1 MTRAARSS
9 RVLAVLVVA
18 AMLLGAGSGAAAP
31 PRGAADDGA
40 RVLRESRVDDREVD
54 LEIASPALG
63 GTAMVRLLLP
73 TRWAAEPDRT
83 WPVLYLLH
91 GCCETADYQAWTW
104 FTDVEEFTADEDV
117 LVVMPS
123 GGPAGMYS
131 PWWNFGAGGTPDWE
145 TFHVTELRQILERS
159 YRAGTERAVAG
170 VSMGGYGALAY
181 AFRHRGMFGAAASLS
196 GIPNTLHLGAPSV
209 IKGLLVREGLNP
221 LALWGDEVINH
232 RIWSEHNPFDHVEEL
247 RGIGVHISSGNGL
260 TGPLDPPGRMDPLE
274 SASLATS
281 KSFTDRLAAEGIAV
295 TAHFYGSGTHDWP
308 YWQRE
313 LRSAWPVL
321 APALGLNSSP
331 AGIGYGT
338 DGNSSKRT
346 H

>member
-1 MTRAARSS
+1 M
-9 RVLAVLVVA
+9 RVLAVLVVSA
-18 AMLLGAGSGAAAP
+18 LAVATGTTASALPATS
-31 PRGAADDGA
+31 ADDGA
-40 RVLRESRVDDREVD
+40 RVVRESVVDRRTID

-63 GTAMVRLLLP
+63 ATAMVRLLLP
-73 TRWAAEPDRT
+73 TRWAAQPHRT
-83 WPVLYLLH
+83 WPVLFLLH

-104 FTDVEEFTADEDV
+104 FTDVEDYTVEKDV

-131 PWWNFGAGGTPDWE
+131 PWWNFGEHGSPDWE
-145 TFHVTELRQILERS
+145 TFHVTELRQILERR
-159 YRAGTERAVAG
+159 YRAGTARAVAG

-196 GIPNTLHLGAPSV
+196 GIPNTLNPGAPAV

-221 LALWGDEVINH
+221 LALWGDEVINR
-232 RIWSEHNPFDHVEEL
+232 RIWSEHNPFDHVAEL
-247 RGIGVHISSGNGL
+247 RGIGVHVSSGNGL
-260 TGPLDPPGRMDPLE
+260 TGPLDPPGQADPLE
-274 SASLATS
+274 AASLATS

-295 TAHFYGSGTHDWP
+295 TAHFYGTGTHDWP

-313 LRSAWPVL
+313 LRAAWPVL

-331 AGIGYGT
+331 GGIGYGP

-346 H
+346 D